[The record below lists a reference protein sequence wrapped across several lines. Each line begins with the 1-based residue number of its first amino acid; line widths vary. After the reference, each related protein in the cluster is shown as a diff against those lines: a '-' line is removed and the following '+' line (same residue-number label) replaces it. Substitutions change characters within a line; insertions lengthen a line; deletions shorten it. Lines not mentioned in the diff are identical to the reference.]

1 MHFVKI
7 VHSKESLYL
16 DTKTGIE
23 LKIIESKYKIT
34 RFKINTSTQ
43 NLKENYFASAISLF
57 CLHLHLCGITFFTI
71 LFICTIK

>member
-34 RFKINTSTQ
+34 RFKINTST
-43 NLKENYFASAISLF
+43 
-57 CLHLHLCGITFFTI
+57 
-71 LFICTIK
+71 